1 MPRGWAGTVPGST
14 DPGAGASP
22 ASCYSIGRRAVE
34 ADAGPGS
41 GSGTVASGSDV
52 VGAVVDALVD
62 EVTAVEVVVAAA
74 VDEVE
79 DTGVEVVVV
88 DRKVA
93 DDVGEVVVVVDD
105 VLVVV
110 VFRTVEMTKRVVE
123 VVVLMVG
130 RVVAEADEIDVV
142 DRRDVDEPLPPSAVL
157 AEPAVSSSSS
167 VVGVV
172 TRSPASRIPS
182 TESSPAPPPGS
193 NSMVSPSLPANP
205 STAPVVAVDFFL
217 LLRLKILA
225 LEPLDVSVAGCET
238 TPSSSSSVGSPSR
251 SLERAV
257 ADNSVLSASGPAGFS
272 VPGPG
277 APFSTEVND
286 GRIGPRWMARTTRTS
301 SRTAATTPQS

>member
-1 MPRGWAGTVPGST
+1 M
-14 DPGAGASP
+14 
-22 ASCYSIGRRAVE
+22 GRRVVE
-34 ADAGPGS
+34 ANAGPGS
-41 GSGTVASGSDV
+41 GAGTVSSGSDV

-62 EVTAVEVVVAAA
+62 EATAVEVVVAAA

-79 DTGVEVVVV
+79 DARVDVEVEVVVV
-88 DRKVA
+88 DRMVA

-110 VFRTVEMTKRVVE
+110 VSRTVEMTKRVVE

-130 RVVAEADEIDVV
+130 RVVAEADEIEVV
-142 DRRDVDEPLPPSAVL
+142 DRRDVDEPLPSSAVL
-157 AEPAVSSSSS
+157 AEPVVSSSSS
-167 VVGVV
+167 VVGAG
-172 TRSPASRIPS
+172 TRSSASGIPS
-182 TESSPAPPPGS
+182 TDPSPAPPPGPPSGS
-193 NSMVSPSLPANP
+193 NSMVSRSLPANP

-225 LEPLDVSVAGCET
+225 LELLDVSVAGCET

-257 ADNSVLSASGPAGFS
+257 ADNSVPSASGPAGFS
-272 VPGPG
+272 VPEPG

-286 GRIGPRWMARTTRTS
+286 GRIGPRWMASTTRTI